1 MDKKEPKNP
10 DYTPFDGLLKHLSD
24 QFAPELLSYLGG
36 IENLKEC
43 KSVGGEIDLI
53 HRLSDRVWKITEE
66 TPQGELNYLLHL
78 EFESSPSSDIGE
90 RIGMYGWGIFQK
102 KELPVRHIVWY
113 VGVLKPKDWPE
124 DTWYQF
130 AHKEMKVGEE
140 VESWVRW
147 KEIWL
152 PGKYSAVQF
161 LDEAPP
167 YLLPFAAL
175 MRGADSSLIGRL
187 HQVISEAELPESQ
200 RQDLLAIAAFF
211 LCRHFD
217 MSEIK
222 EIFDMET
229 IEKNPLGEYLLNKGF
244 EKGIEQGI
252 EQGIEK
258 GQKRTQIKLAQNLL
272 KDGVEA
278 QKVSDLTELSL
289 SEVELLKEELE
300 I

>member
-1 MDKKEPKNP
+1 M
-10 DYTPFDGLLKHLSD
+10 G
-24 QFAPELLSYLGG
+24 
-36 IENLKEC
+36 
-43 KSVGGEIDLI
+43 
-53 HRLSDRVWKITEE
+53 
-66 TPQGELNYLLHL
+66 
-78 EFESSPSSDIGE
+78 
-90 RIGMYGWGIFQK
+90 
-102 KELPVRHIVWY
+102 
-113 VGVLKPKDWPE
+113 
-124 DTWYQF
+124 
-130 AHKEMKVGEE
+130 
-140 VESWVRW
+140 
-147 KEIWL
+147 
-152 PGKYSAVQF
+152 
-161 LDEAPP
+161 
-167 YLLPFAAL
+167 PFAAL

-222 EIFDMET
+222 EVFDMET
-229 IEKNPLGEYLLNKGF
+229 IEKNPLGEYLLNKGI
-244 EKGIEQGI
+244 EK
-252 EQGIEK
+252 GIEK

>member
-1 MDKKEPKNP
+1 
-10 DYTPFDGLLKHLSD
+10 
-24 QFAPELLSYLGG
+24 
-36 IENLKEC
+36 
-43 KSVGGEIDLI
+43 
-53 HRLSDRVWKITEE
+53 
-66 TPQGELNYLLHL
+66 
-78 EFESSPSSDIGE
+78 
-90 RIGMYGWGIFQK
+90 
-102 KELPVRHIVWY
+102 
-113 VGVLKPKDWPE
+113 
-124 DTWYQF
+124 
-130 AHKEMKVGEE
+130 
-140 VESWVRW
+140 
-147 KEIWL
+147 
-152 PGKYSAVQF
+152 
-161 LDEAPP
+161 
-167 YLLPFAAL
+167 
-175 MRGADSSLIGRL
+175 
-187 HQVISEAELPESQ
+187 
-200 RQDLLAIAAFF
+200 
-211 LCRHFD
+211 